1 MLCSQCRGKL
11 LPWLKKEL
19 PEASALQV
27 EQHLAVCPDCATA
40 ADNERAVLEALR
52 DRQRIPAS
60 SPGFQARVLSA
71 ATGKKASGR
80 HGGGRA
86 RAWSTPAFG
95 GAVAAAL
102 VLGIALGFGL
112 QPGGSEDRSAPSLA
126 GEDIDLIAPEPRNVR
141 LAFSSSQAL
150 EGVTLTL
157 ELPPHVEM
165 ASYPGHQQLS
175 WKVDLDKGENVVNL
189 PLNVLFDGQ
198 GELVARI
205 NDGERTQTFRANL
218 SEFGKPGNK
227 TEPSS

>member
-1 MLCSQCRGKL
+1 MSCAQYRSKL
-11 LPWLKKEL
+11 LPWLKREL
-19 PEASALQV
+19 PEASVLQV
-27 EQHLAVCPDCATA
+27 EQHVSVCPDCARA
-40 ADNERAVLEALR
+40 ADSERAVLEALR
-52 DRQRIPAS
+52 DQQRIPAAS
-60 SPGFQARVLSA
+60 SDFQARVLSA
-71 ATGKKASGR
+71 ATGRKA
-80 HGGGRA
+80 GGIGAGHA

-112 QPGGSEDRSAPSLA
+112 QPGESLDSPAPSLA
-126 GEDIDLIAPEPRNVR
+126 GENTAPLVPEPRNVR

-150 EGVTLTL
+150 DDVTLTV

-189 PLNVLFDGQ
+189 PLNVLFAGQ

-205 NDGERTQTFRANL
+205 NDGDRTQTFRANL
-218 SEFGKPGNK
+218 SEPGKLDNRL
-227 TEPSS
+227 EPSS